1 MQVASE
7 NRRRI
12 LVTGANGFVGKA
24 LVRHLAAAGYVVRA
38 VVRSRQALPSSPAI
52 EFAEIPDIADVDWR
66 PLLDGVDA
74 VVHLAAIAHRDGVIE
89 ASYDRTIRLA
99 TERLASACARVEIK
113 RLIYVSSIGAQAGS
127 AADGVIRE
135 DSPPH
140 PASAYDRAKLQAES
154 AVLVSGCAYTILRPV
169 LVYGHDV
176 KGNMDRL
183 IRLSSSPWPL
193 PFGSLHN
200 MRSLLALDNLVDA
213 ISFCVESDL
222 ARNELFVVADEEPI
236 SVAEMLVLMRRAI
249 GRAPRIFAVP
259 RSLLERLV
267 KAASPRLWDRIGR
280 ELVVDSSKL
289 LAIGWRPPVNVRA
302 GLKAMMRGDSK

>member
-24 LVRHLAAAGYVVRA
+24 LVRHLAKAGYVVRA
-38 VVRSRQALPSSPAI
+38 AARSRQALPSGPAI

-74 VVHLAAIAHRDGVIE
+74 VVHLAAIAHRDGVVE

-99 TERLASACARVEIK
+99 TERLASACAQAEIK
-113 RLIYVSSIGAQAGS
+113 RLIYVSSIGAQTGS
-127 AADGVIRE
+127 AADGVITE

-140 PASAYDRAKLQAES
+140 PVSAYDRAKLQAES
-154 AVLVSGCAYTILRPV
+154 AVRVSGCAYTILRPV
-169 LVYGHDV
+169 LVYGPGV

-193 PFGSLHN
+193 PFGCLHN
-200 MRSLLALDNLVDA
+200 KRSLLAVDNLNDA
-213 ISFCVESDL
+213 ISFCLASDL
-222 ARNELFVVADEEPI
+222 ARNEHFVVADEEPI
-236 SVAEMLVLMRRAI
+236 AVAEMLVLMRCAI
-249 GRAPRIFAVP
+249 GRAPRVFSVP

-280 ELVVDSSKL
+280 ELVVNPGKL

-302 GLKAMMRGDSK
+302 GLKAMMRGDSI